1 MQSSSGKAN
10 TYMLSGG
17 TVTFKGA
24 GSLYDDRYSK
34 YAQSQTL
41 LLSGIDVDTIQY
53 TITLYPTSGTLRY
66 YYTDIPTY
74 ASVASVAIIMLA
86 ALSFFL
92 YDYFMKRDNQDKIEN
107 LNTKRR

>member
-1 MQSSSGKAN
+1 
-10 TYMLSGG
+10 MLSGG

-41 LLSGIDVDTIQY
+41 VFNGIDVNTIQY

-66 YYTDIPTY
+66 YFTDIPVY
-74 ASVASVAIIMLA
+74 ASVASVMIIMLT

-92 YDYFMKRDNQDKIEN
+92 YDYFMKRDNQDKIDT
-107 LNTKRR
+107 LNSKRR

>member
-1 MQSSSGKAN
+1 M
-10 TYMLSGG
+10 
-17 TVTFKGA
+17 
-24 GSLYDDRYSK
+24 YDDRYSK

-92 YDYFMKRDNQDKIEN
+92 YDYFMKRDNQDKIDT
-107 LNTKRR
+107 LNSKRR

>member
-10 TYMLSGG
+10 TYMLGGG

-41 LLSGIDVDTIQY
+41 LLSGNGVDTIQY
-53 TITLYPTSGTLRY
+53 TITLYPTSGTLGY
-66 YYTDIPTY
+66 YYTNIPVY

-92 YDYFMKRDNQDKIEN
+92 YDYFMKRDNQDKIDT